1 MAILTPTKTSA
12 ILLRVLLSFESQ
24 IIWYSKRPLKSADFS
39 RSMLQFIDLGHN
51 RSMGIPS
58 VQFGTV
64 PSVVVDSERRP
75 VTDVLRELWQRR
87 ELVFFLTWRE
97 IKVRYQQTAIGFLWV
112 ILQPALT
119 MLVFSLVFGRF
130 VRIPSEGV
138 PYSVFAISG
147 IVPWM
152 FFSTAVSQ
160 SSNSLVSNSPLL
172 NKIYLPRLALPL
184 ASVLSMVVDFCLA
197 FCLVLVIMMFHGIY
211 PGPKVALIP
220 LFFFFAFCAAL
231 GVGLWLAALNVKFR
245 DIRYAVPFLI
255 QLWMFATPIAYPSG
269 LVPRKW
275 RPIYE
280 LNPMVGVVDGF
291 RLALLN
297 TGEFRMHE
305 FGVLVLVASALLVT
319 GCLYFLRAERQFA
332 DII

>member
-1 MAILTPTKTSA
+1 M
-12 ILLRVLLSFESQ
+12 E
-24 IIWYSKRPLKSADFS
+24 
-39 RSMLQFIDLGHN
+39 
-51 RSMGIPS
+51 IPA
-58 VQFGTV
+58 QFGNV

-75 VTDVLRELWQRR
+75 VTNVLRELWQRR
-87 ELVFFLTWRE
+87 ELVMFLTWRE

-119 MLVFSLVFGRF
+119 MLVFSLIFGRF
-130 VRIPSEGV
+130 ARIPSDGV

-160 SSNSLVSNSPLL
+160 ASNSLVSNSSLL

-184 ASVLSMVVDFCLA
+184 ASALSTTVDFCLA
-197 FCLVLVIMMFHGIY
+197 FCLVLITMMYHGIY
-211 PGPKVALIP
+211 PGLRVAWIP
-220 LFFFFAFCAAL
+220 LFFSFAFCAAL

-245 DIRYAVPFLI
+245 DVRYAVPFLM
-255 QLWMFATPIAYPSG
+255 QLWMFATPIVYPSS

-275 RPIYE
+275 TPIYK
-280 LNPMVGVVDGF
+280 LNPMAGVVDGF
-291 RLALLN
+291 RWSLLN
-297 TGEFRMHE
+297 SGEIRMRE
-305 FGVLVLVASALLVT
+305 VGVLIFVAGALLVT

-332 DII
+332 DVI